1 MASIKINGGKTL
13 NGEINVSGNKN
24 AVLPILAATLLTDE
38 KITLYNVPNI
48 LDVKNM
54 LETAAHLGVDVNF
67 SNKKLEL
74 QAKTIKH
81 TAIPKHF
88 CNLTRTS
95 LLFTGPLLIREKKAS
110 FWPPGGDVIGRRR
123 LDAHFYGLTTMGAK
137 LSSTEH
143 PYTLTADEIT
153 GKDLFLDEASVTAT
167 EHIMMTA
174 VLAKGTTFIRNA
186 AAEPHVQDL
195 AEFLISMGADIKGH
209 GTNTLQING
218 VSKLHGTE
226 YTISEDHIEAG
237 SFLALVAATGGGIK
251 INGITPKHYWMTRRI
266 FEKFGVHFEFE
277 NNSIIMPQGQELI
290 IKPDFAN
297 AIPVISD
304 GPWPQYPSDMMSCT
318 IVMAT
323 QAQGNVLFFEK
334 MFESRIYFVD
344 NLIRMG
350 ANAIVCDPHRVVISG
365 PAKLRATEMSSPDIR
380 AGMALLIAAL
390 CAKGTSIIH
399 NANIINRG
407 YESVIEKIS
416 NLGADIES
424 IKM

>member
-13 NGEINVSGNKN
+13 NGEIKVSGNKN
-24 AVLPILAATLLTDE
+24 AVLPILAAALLTDE

-54 LETAAHLGVDVNF
+54 LETASYLGVEVNF
-67 SNKKLEL
+67 NNKKLEL
-74 QAKTIKH
+74 QAKKIKN
-81 TAIPKHF
+81 TSIPKHF

-95 LLFTGPLLIREKKAS
+95 LLFTGPLLIRAKKAS
-110 FWPPGGDVIGRRR
+110 FWPPGGDVIGHRR
-123 LDAHFYGLTTMGAK
+123 LDAHFYGLTTMGAE
-137 LSSTEH
+137 LCFTDP
-143 PYTLTADEIT
+143 PYSLTAKKIT

-237 SFLALVAATGGGIK
+237 SFLALAATTGGGIR
-251 INGITPKHYWMTRRI
+251 INGISPKHYWMTRRI
-266 FEKFGVHFEFE
+266 FEKFGIHFEFD
-277 NNSIIMPQGQELI
+277 NNSIVMPQDQQLI
-290 IKPDFAN
+290 VKPDFAN
-297 AIPVISD
+297 AIPVVSD

-323 QAQGNVLFFEK
+323 QAQGNILFFEK

-390 CAKGTSIIH
+390 CAKGTSVIH
-399 NANIINRG
+399 NANIIHRG

-416 NLGADIES
+416 KLGADIES
-424 IKM
+424 MKI